1 MAEQWLVDGPRVID
15 VGSDRERVEKVVVGI
30 IGGRVNVVTHDDGY
44 GARVEVSN
52 VEGLPLRVSWDGRTL
67 KVMHTKDGGSTVLDT
82 LRRLVEQVSGQ
93 HADVS
98 ISVPASARA
107 TVSTVTAPIVVSGLR
122 RGLAANTVSGE
133 MTISDVQG
141 RSTINTVSG
150 ATECADLVGDAKIN
164 SVSGSVTVQ
173 SSDIPRARINTVS
186 GEVALDLVNTHLDV
200 QSNSV
205 TGDVTIRAPF
215 SGYAVTATS
224 ATGQV
229 IVDGQSLHGA
239 SSGSMPPGG
248 WGDCAPGGSSGRGT
262 LRSGDESL
270 TLRANSVSGDVILLR
285 AAAPAA
291 GPSGSGDAGPQ
302 DRSPEVSPGGPQDAP
317 ARDEGLESST
327 GDEVRESSIG
337 DEGQDTP

>member
-1 MAEQWLVDGPRVID
+1 LVDGPRVID

-200 QSNSV
+200 QSSSV
-205 TGDVTIRAPF
+205 TGDVIRTRALRVCRHRHQRDRP
-215 SGYAVTATS
+215 GHRRWPVPARCQQR
-224 ATGQV
+224 G
-229 IVDGQSLHGA
+229 
-239 SSGSMPPGG
+239 MPPGG

-262 LRSGDESL
+262 LRSGDD
-270 TLRANSVSGDVILLR
+270 LRPIGVGRRL
-285 AAAPAA
+285 PAA
-291 GPSGSGDAGPQ
+291 GRHQRPVRPAVGMLGHRTGSALPADRRMPRARRGAGI
-302 DRSPEVSPGGPQDAP
+302 VN
-317 ARDEGLESST
+317 
-327 GDEVRESSIG
+327 
-337 DEGQDTP
+337 